1 MEMRRNTAGF
11 TLVELLVGI
20 VCCSVVTLAA
30 MTVMLTG
37 TRIGRAANDTAA
49 GQQTARIVMQ
59 LMEKLAGD
67 GSVQGVSVSGDEWAL
82 LDADDNALVTYD
94 GYTQQLLGSGGSV
107 LLEGID
113 TATVDLEPSGLL
125 RLSVE
130 LDGVSYATAIW
141 CRTAVDATA
150 DERPDSEEKIEE
162 KITDTTSARGQFLST
177 LAGQYGSTGSILDD
191 TGAPTGETYSLW
203 YCGGTSYFDGW
214 DASTPWCACFLAWAA
229 EECGAIGNADALKK
243 ANVDDLAAA
252 FGGLKTSG
260 EPGDYIF
267 FDWDGDGSL
276 DHVGVVLYV
285 SGRTIFTIEGNSGAR
300 VAVRSYTAGN
310 GSIAGYGTPRFDEIP

>member
-1 MEMRRNTAGF
+1 MEMKRNTAGF

-37 TRIGRAANDTAA
+37 TRIGRAANDAAA

-67 GSVQGVSVSGDEWAL
+67 GSVQGVSVSGDKWAL
-82 LDADDNALVTYD
+82 LDADENALVTYD
-94 GYTQQLLGSGGSV
+94 GYAQRLLGSGDSV

-141 CRTAVDATA
+141 CRTAVSATA

-162 KITDTTSARGQFLST
+162 KIENTTSARGQFLST

-191 TGAPTGETYSLW
+191 TGASTGTTYSLW
-203 YCGGTSYFDGW
+203 YCGGTAYDPGW

-229 EECGAIGNADALKK
+229 ETCRSIGNANGLKQ
-243 ANVDDLAAA
+243 ANVDELAAA
-252 FGGLKTSG
+252 FGSLENSG
-260 EPGDYIF
+260 APGDYIF
-267 FDWDGDGSL
+267 FDWDRDGSL

-285 SGRTIFTIEGNSGAR
+285 SGETIFTIEGNSGGR

-310 GSIAGYGTPRFDEIP
+310 ASIAGYGEPEFNEA